1 MDVDLETTGYAD
13 ASTTGG
19 YAITDDLNDIAIA
32 TGAGIALAATAA
44 GCLIGIGD
52 AEWHYEDA
60 QGNPVLAET
69 GLFDSDY
76 FLDNGDGSFIGIP
89 SDSVEMVADITLA
102 QYGGHMAGGLL
113 VSIVGGSYAFGYAS
127 RRREEENF

>member
-13 ASTTGG
+13 ASSAGAYTV
-19 YAITDDLNDIAIA
+19 TDDLNDIALA

-52 AEWHYEDA
+52 AKWHFEDA
-60 QGNPVLAET
+60 QGHQVYAET

-76 FLDNGDGSFIGIP
+76 FLDNGDGSYIGIP
-89 SDSVEMVADITLA
+89 ADSVHMVADNTLA

-127 RRREEENF
+127 NRWEEENI